1 MARGVAMYKFL
12 GFVLLISY
20 VALMNA
26 LQTDE
31 QRAMQTFFEGKRAV
45 NRAAHAAAQ
54 QIDAQNLT
62 EGIVSIDPL
71 RAEAA
76 ALSYLRS
83 NLKLD
88 AAGEPLADSYWRA
101 GMDVVVFDIVNETA
115 TFPYTYTNA
124 AYSYSVTLN
133 RPAVVLMIRL
143 HYPRLFRVVSP
154 IEWTV
159 KGVAELVY

>member
-1 MARGVAMYKFL
+1 MYKFL

-20 VALMNA
+20 VAVMNA

-31 QRAMQTFFEGKRAV
+31 QRAMQAFFEGKRAV

-54 QIDAQNLT
+54 QIDPLKLT

-124 AYSYSVTLN
+124 AYGYSVTLN

-143 HYPRLFRVVSP
+143 RYPRLFRVVSP